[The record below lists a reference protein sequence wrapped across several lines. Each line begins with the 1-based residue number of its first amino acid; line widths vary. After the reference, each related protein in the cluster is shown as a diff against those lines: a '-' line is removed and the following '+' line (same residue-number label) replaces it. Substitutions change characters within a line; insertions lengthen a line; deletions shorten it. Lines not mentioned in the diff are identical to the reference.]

1 MFYQRKLQTEERMLK
16 WFFSREKMENPP
28 TPSRWNQLV
37 RIANP
42 YAIMMSFVLYA
53 VGVGVLHYL
62 GKSIDSVTYWLGLF
76 VVILFELGGFFLK
89 GFFDANSR
97 FLRRK
102 PQINKAGK
110 STEILPMTLMEITL
124 VCFGVAMAVVVLLI
138 VRGDMHL
145 PTIALFLLAFSL
157 MVFYSMPPFRLAEN
171 GFGELARTIYIVI
184 LLPAL
189 AYVLQTNN
197 LHRLIPMIT
206 FPLALLYLAMELAL
220 SLQTYGFEMWGKT
233 FSMMGKL
240 GWQKGMNLHNL
251 LLLIA
256 YLLMGVA
263 ALFGQPWQLTW
274 PVLLSLP
281 VSILQILIMWGISN
295 GAKPHWRLV
304 IFCAY
309 SIPALSAYLVGLTL
323 WIR

>member
-1 MFYQRKLQTEERMLK
+1 MNNT
-16 WFFSREKMENPP
+16 PP
-28 TPSRWNQLV
+28 TPSRLNQLA
-37 RIANP
+37 RIINP

-62 GKSIDSVTYWLGLF
+62 GKPIDSITYWLGLF

-89 GFFDANSR
+89 AFFATNSWN
-97 FLRRK
+97 LRRK
-102 PQINKAGK
+102 FQTNKTGK
-110 STEILPMTLMEITL
+110 STEVLPVTILEITL
-124 VCFGVAMAVVVLLI
+124 ACFGVAMGVLVLLI
-138 VRGDMHL
+138 VQGKIQL
-145 PTIALFLLAFSL
+145 PAMALILLAFAL

-184 LLPAL
+184 LIPAL
-189 AYVLQTNN
+189 GYVVQTNN

-220 SLQTYGFEMWGKT
+220 SLQSYGFEMWGKT
-233 FSMMGKL
+233 FSMMGKM

-256 YLLMGVA
+256 YLLVGVA

-274 PVLLSLP
+274 PLLLSLP

-304 IFCAY
+304 ILCAY

>member
-1 MFYQRKLQTEERMLK
+1 
-16 WFFSREKMENPP
+16 
-28 TPSRWNQLV
+28 
-37 RIANP
+37 
-42 YAIMMSFVLYA
+42 MMSFVMYA

-62 GKSIDSVTYWLGLF
+62 GKSIDGITYWLGLF
-76 VVILFELGGFFLK
+76 VIILLELGGYFLK
-89 GFFDANSR
+89 GFFEANSR
-97 FLRRK
+97 FLQKKSRANK
-102 PQINKAGK
+102 PGK
-110 STEILPMTLMEITL
+110 PIDILPVTLMEIAL
-124 VCFGVAMAVVVLLI
+124 ICFGVALAVVVLLI
-138 VRGDMHL
+138 VRGVMQL
-145 PTIALFLLAFSL
+145 TVVILFLLAFAL

-171 GFGELARTIYIVI
+171 GFGELARTIYVVI

-189 AYVLQTNN
+189 AYVLQANN

-220 SLQTYGFEMWGKT
+220 SLQSYGFEMWGRT
-233 FSMMGKL
+233 FSMMGKM

-256 YLLMGVA
+256 YLLVGVA
-263 ALFGQPWQLTW
+263 ALFGQPWPLTW
-274 PVLLSLP
+274 PLLLSLP
-281 VSILQILIMWGISN
+281 VSILQILIMFGISN
-295 GAKPHWRLV
+295 GAKPHWKLV